1 MLSRQ
6 KSISS
11 NSSDKENDYL
21 EEEFLKLSTKDIP
34 IPKPQIK
41 MYEPEV
47 QEVMKSGCNRQIAEY
62 ALLQYKEIEDKDN
75 SLEKLSILRNE
86 YNKVKKDIINNVR
99 TDVENYV
106 KEGKLDLDTKENN
119 EFKIDGYENEIE
131 EILESDKLNEMKK
144 DNTKNLDNVEKYAK
158 YYLEQH
164 LKKEKNIEVF
174 KEKRKKYYDKREA
187 VIEAC
192 LRKIKKIVND
202 EEEYKKFYEEYFNS
216 KEDKKEENIINNK

>member
-144 DNTKNLDNVEKYAK
+144 DNTKNLDNESCQI
-158 YYLEQH
+158 LFE
-164 LKKEKNIEVF
+164 
-174 KEKRKKYYDKREA
+174 
-187 VIEAC
+187 
-192 LRKIKKIVND
+192 
-202 EEEYKKFYEEYFNS
+202 
-216 KEDKKEENIINNK
+216 